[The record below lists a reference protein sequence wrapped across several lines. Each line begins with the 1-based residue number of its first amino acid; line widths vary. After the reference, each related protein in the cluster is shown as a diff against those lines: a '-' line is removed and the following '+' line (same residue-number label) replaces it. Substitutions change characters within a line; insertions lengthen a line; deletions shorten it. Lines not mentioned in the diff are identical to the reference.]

1 MTESLAS
8 RRTDV
13 DPGAQAATGR
23 LPGAAPSLE
32 PALSGQRHYTTHHG
46 QQIAMYVSMPRRNES
61 NAHLTPLLLV
71 HSINAAAS
79 AAEVRPVF
87 DRYASERPVV
97 ALELPGFGSSNR
109 RHIDYTPRLMSDC
122 ICRAAEYLVEL
133 GFRRPADL
141 MAVSL
146 SCEMAARAALKR
158 PAAFRSLAFV
168 SPTGFE
174 SRRPERYE
182 NGRAKDKP
190 WLRWLLESGPWANA
204 LFTLLTSEKSMRKFL
219 ERTWGSRHIDEA
231 LLAYNLLTVK
241 QPGARHA
248 PYAFVGGALFTRGV
262 AHLYAQLKQPVW
274 MIHGCKGEFAKVPG
288 LEGFSPSRSWSI
300 ESIDAGAMPYF
311 EQPEE
316 FGRRYDRFLAQL
328 QRA

>member
-1 MTESLAS
+1 MSESLVS
-8 RRTDV
+8 DRTDA
-13 DPGAQAATGR
+13 DSRTQAA
-23 LPGAAPSLE
+23 AARMRGSAPALE
-32 PALSGQRHYTTHHG
+32 PALNGQRHYTSHHG
-46 QQIAMYVSMPRRNES
+46 QQIAMYLSMPRCDES

-79 AAEVRPVF
+79 AAEVRPIF

-97 ALELPGFGSSNR
+97 ALELPGFGSSDR
-109 RHIDYTPRLMSDC
+109 GRIYYTPRLMSDC
-122 ICRAAEYLVEL
+122 ICRAADHLVEL
-133 GFRRPADL
+133 GFKRPADL

-146 SCEMAARAALKR
+146 TCEMAARATLKR

-174 SRRPERYE
+174 SRHPERYE
-182 NGRAKDKP
+182 NGRTKDKP
-190 WLRWLLESGPWANA
+190 WLRWLLESGPWSQPC
-204 LFTLLTSEKSMRKFL
+204 FRLLTSEKSMRKFL
-219 ERTWGSRHIDEA
+219 ERSWGSKAIDEQ

-248 PYAFVGGALFTRGV
+248 PYAFVGGSLFTRGV

-274 MIHGCKGEFAKVPG
+274 MIHGLRGEFAKVDG
-288 LEGFSPSRSWSI
+288 LKHFAPSRKWTI
-300 ESIDAGAMPYF
+300 EAIDAGAMPYF

-316 FGRRYDRFLAQL
+316 FSRRYDSFSSRTP
-328 QRA
+328 RT

>member
-1 MTESLAS
+1 MTKSLVSGQIDADK
-8 RRTDV
+8 R
-13 DPGAQAATGR
+13 AQPSVEHLRGSATN
-23 LPGAAPSLE
+23 LE
-32 PALSGQRHYTTHHG
+32 PALAAQRHYTSHHG
-46 QQIAMYVSMPRRNES
+46 QQIAMYLSMPRCDDS

-79 AAEVRPVF
+79 AAEVRPIF
-87 DRYASERPVV
+87 DRHANERPVV
-97 ALELPGFGSSNR
+97 AVELPGFGASNR

-133 GFRRPADL
+133 GFKRPADL

-174 SRRPERYE
+174 SRRAEHYE
-182 NGRAKDKP
+182 NGRTKDKP
-190 WLRWLLESGPWANA
+190 WLRWLLESGPWANP
-204 LFTLLTSEKSMRKFL
+204 LFKMLTSEKSMRKFL
-219 ERTWGSRHIDEA
+219 ERTWGSKHIDET

-262 AHLYAQLKQPVW
+262 AHLYAQLRQPVW
-274 MIHGCKGEFAKVPG
+274 MIHGCKGEFAKVDG
-288 LEGFSPSRSWSI
+288 LERFAPSRSWSI

-316 FGRRYDRFLAQL
+316 FGRRYDRFISKL
-328 QRA
+328 